1 MVLTRPLWLLAWLL
15 LLWPARA
22 RAQRDTT
29 RDALERVEASL
40 TVRTSEGGVLS
51 KRDLLP
57 IIIVSTEPRYEETR
71 AWFPAQAAGM
81 LVRLFG
87 SQSVRLCEACMAPR
101 LRVEGGRVEQT
112 TVALEV
118 SEIVRIDEAARGHA
132 EPARTAIWLDETAH
146 GVALRIVDLGSSR
159 VLAAENFDDAPL
171 ASSLERN
178 IALAKEVERR
188 GRGEALVHTFF
199 DLALIPSPH
208 ISLDWAEQWGPT
220 NANLAGISLSLFD
233 PVLGLGASYYRV
245 IPEAF
250 NLTIGAQVLVSVPTA
265 LQKAISSGNGGSLI
279 DPLLTAVAVL
289 RVPIAQSNFGLLLTA
304 STNGR
309 VGIGFS
315 LLNVSLLPVLP

>member
-1 MVLTRPLWLLAWLL
+1 LVLTRPRFLLALL
-15 LLWPARA
+15 VLLVPVRA
-22 RAQRDTT
+22 QAQRDTT

-40 TVRTSEGGVLS
+40 TVRTSDGAALS

-57 IIIVSTEPRYEETR
+57 VIIVSTEARYEETR

-81 LVRLFG
+81 LVRVFG

-112 TVALEV
+112 TVALDV
-118 SEIVRIDEAARGHA
+118 QEIVRLDESARGHA
-132 EPARTAIWLDETAH
+132 EPARTAIWLDETAR
-146 GVALRIVDLGSSR
+146 GVALRIVDLSNSR
-159 VLAAENFDDAPL
+159 VLAAENFDDASTTP
-171 ASSLERN
+171 SLERN
-178 IALAKEVERR
+178 IALAKEAERR
-188 GRGEALVHTFF
+188 SRGEALVHTFF

-208 ISLDWAEQWGPT
+208 VSLDWAEQFGPT
-220 NANLAGISLSLFD
+220 NANLAGVSLSLFD

-265 LQKAISSGNGGSLI
+265 LQKAISGGNGGSLI

-309 VGIGFS
+309 VGFGFS